1 MVTKGGGASS
11 LPRVLMGF
19 VVFRKRV
26 KTRTSFYSLY
36 CACSRGIGSFP
47 PSHPLSLV
55 AEGSH
60 GICSFWKAREDLWRT
75 LSTPLPSSLCTAHAP
90 GELVRFFPRP
100 TVAMETGTHGRR
112 PRSIATVG

>member
-1 MVTKGGGASS
+1 MVAKGGVASS

-26 KTRTSFYSLY
+26 KTRTLSLSVVRML
-36 CACSRGIGSFP
+36 ALNWFLS
-47 PSHPLSLV
+47 PSHLLSLV

-75 LSTPLPSSLCTAHAP
+75 LSPLPPLRALSVLRMLPENWFDSFPTPLL
-90 GELVRFFPRP
+90 LWKL
-100 TVAMETGTHGRR
+100 THTEDGR
-112 PRSIATVG
+112 VQLLL